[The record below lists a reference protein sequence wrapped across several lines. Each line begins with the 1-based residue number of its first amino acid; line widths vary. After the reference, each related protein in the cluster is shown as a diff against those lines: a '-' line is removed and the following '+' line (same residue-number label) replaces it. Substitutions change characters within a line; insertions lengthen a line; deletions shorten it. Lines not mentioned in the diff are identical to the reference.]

1 MMRQPKIERAF
12 RMDEPHIRIVEIHEF
27 ECDCPACAPYVPS
40 DPDRLTAVHMGK
52 LACLGAVVASASR
65 ICALSRST
73 ITTAIVLPARL
84 TCLAIPTG

>member
-27 ECDCPACAPYVPS
+27 ECDCAACAPYEPS

-52 LACLGAVVASASR
+52 LACLGALVGSAIMYAIDTAGASA
-65 ICALSRST
+65 ALLAT
-73 ITTAIVLPARL
+73 IGR
-84 TCLAIPTG
+84 